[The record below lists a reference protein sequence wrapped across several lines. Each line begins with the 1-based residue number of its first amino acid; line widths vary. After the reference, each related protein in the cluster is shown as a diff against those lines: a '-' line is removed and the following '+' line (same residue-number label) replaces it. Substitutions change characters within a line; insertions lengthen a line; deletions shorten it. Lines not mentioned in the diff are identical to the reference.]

1 MQYRIETLD
10 GYKFHYEATEN
21 SCIDLVNAD
30 AIDFVFENESEL
42 LTWVSDNIEN
52 IGLFARH
59 GIDPVVGI

>member
-1 MQYRIETLD
+1 MYYTIHTLD
-10 GYKFHYEATEN
+10 GYKFYYKATEN
-21 SCIDLVNAD
+21 SCVDLVNAD
-30 AIDFVFENESEL
+30 AVDFVFENESEL

>member
-21 SCIDLVNAD
+21 SCVDLVNTD

-42 LTWVSDNIEN
+42 LEWVAENIEN
-52 IGLFARH
+52 IGLFARQ